1 MKKVVTRFAPSPTG
15 TLHIGGVR
23 TALFNYVYAKQND
36 GLFLVR
42 IEDTD
47 RERSTKEFEKNIL
60 DSLNSIG
67 LSPDLEPI
75 NQSERNDIYTAAAQK
90 LIDSN
95 QAYYCDCS
103 VEELD
108 QMRAEQQSQGQKP
121 QYDGRSRD
129 KNLSKAENTVLRL
142 KTPLEGE
149 VVVNDYVRGDIVFN
163 NSELDD
169 LIILRSDGSPTYH
182 LCNVVDDYEQG
193 VTTVIRG
200 EDHISNTPRQIHIQN
215 ALGYPELEYAHLPL
229 VLGSDKKRLSKRH
242 AATSLGEYKEL
253 GYLDSAIL
261 NTLAR
266 LGWSRGEN
274 EVFYLD
280 DLIKEFSIS
289 EVQKAG
295 AIFDITKLDFLNSQH
310 MANLDLEEFIDHL
323 RPFLASKNIDID
335 NHPKRDLLID
345 SMRSSA
351 NNLAGVALN
360 LVCYFHDVVEYNQ
373 KAIDKFIGSSNQV
386 LIDLKERLADASEWN
401 ESNIDNILL
410 KYREEKELS
419 VPKVNQPL
427 RIALTGSTNS
437 PSLGMTLSLFEKDE
451 AKFQFLYESK
461 TPLFKK
467 IEMIAKEIYRAD
479 EVIADTKIRDQL
491 KSFEDAGYGDFPVCI
506 AKTQY
511 SFSTDP
517 SLKGA
522 PTGHSLPIR
531 EIRLSSGAEFIVVVC
546 GAVMTMP
553 GLPRVPAA
561 DSIKLNKDGEIEGLF

>member
-1 MKKVVTRFAPSPTG
+1 MERIRLKKVVTRFAPSPTG

-23 TALFNYVYAKQND
+23 TALFNYVYAKKYA

-67 LSPDLEPI
+67 LTPDLDPI
-75 NQSERNDIYTAAAQK
+75 NQSERNNIYAAAAQK

-108 QMRAEQQSQGQKP
+108 QMRAEQQSKGQKP

-129 KNLSKAENTVLRL
+129 KNLSKSENTVLRL
-142 KTPLEGE
+142 KTPLDGQ
-149 VVVNDYVRGDIVFN
+149 VVVKDYVRGDIVFD

-169 LIILRSDGSPTYH
+169 LIILRSDGTPTYH
-182 LCNVVDDYEQG
+182 LCNVIDDFEQG

-229 VLGSDKKRLSKRH
+229 VLGADKKRLSKRH
-242 AATSLGEYKEL
+242 AATSLEEYQAE

-266 LGWSRGEN
+266 LGWSKGKKEI
-274 EVFYLD
+274 FYLN
-280 DLIKEFSIS
+280 DLIKDFEIT

-295 AIFDITKLDFLNSQH
+295 AIFDITKLDYLNAQH
-310 MANLDLEEFIDHL
+310 MSNLNLNDFIDYLKPFLKLNGIDLE
-323 RPFLASKNIDID
+323 
-335 NHPKRDLLID
+335 NHPKVNLLIE

-351 NNLAGVALN
+351 NTFAGVASN
-360 LVCYFHDVVEYNQ
+360 LICYYQDVSTYND
-373 KAIDKFIGSSNQV
+373 KAIEKFIGNSTEI
-386 LIDLKERLADASEWN
+386 LDDLK
-401 ESNIDNILL
+401 NILVNL
-410 KYREEKELS
+410 ESWTESSLDNALVDYRNKKELS
-419 VPKVNQPL
+419 VPKVNQPI

-437 PSLGMTLSLFEKDE
+437 PSLGMTMF
-451 AKFQFLYESK
+451 
-461 TPLFKK
+461 LFKK
-467 IEMIAKEIYRAD
+467 D
-479 EVIADTKIRDQL
+479 EVIKRIDNLIKFVQ
-491 KSFEDAGYGDFPVCI
+491 
-506 AKTQY
+506 
-511 SFSTDP
+511 
-517 SLKGA
+517 
-522 PTGHSLPIR
+522 TG
-531 EIRLSSGAEFIVVVC
+531 
-546 GAVMTMP
+546 
-553 GLPRVPAA
+553 
-561 DSIKLNKDGEIEGLF
+561 N

>member
-36 GLFLVR
+36 GLFLIR

-47 RERSTKEFEKNIL
+47 KERSTKEFEQNIL

-67 LSPDLEPI
+67 LSPDLDPI
-75 NQSERNDIYTAAAQK
+75 NQSQRNDIYKAAAQK

-108 QMRAEQQSQGQKP
+108 QMRAEQQAKGMKP

-129 KNLSKAENTVLRL
+129 KNLPKSEKTVLRL
-142 KTPLEGE
+142 KTPLDGE
-149 VVVNDYVRGDIVFN
+149 VIVKDHVRGDIIFS

-169 LIILRSDGSPTYH
+169 LIILRSDGNPTYH

-242 AATSLGEYKEL
+242 AATSLQEYKEL

-266 LGWSRGEN
+266 LGWSRGEK
-274 EVFYLD
+274 EVFYLE
-280 DLIKEFSIS
+280 DLIKEFNIN

-310 MANLDLEEFIDHL
+310 MANLNLEEFISHL
-323 RPFLASKNIDID
+323 EPFLESKQIDV
-335 NHPKRDLLID
+335 NSHPKKELLID

-351 NNLAGVALN
+351 NNLEGIALN
-360 LVCYFHDVVEYNQ
+360 LVCYFHDVNEYNQ
-373 KAIDKFIGSSNQV
+373 KAIDKFIGSSDEV
-386 LIDLKERLADASEWN
+386 LIDLKEKLMNLDDWN
-401 ESNIDNILL
+401 EDSIDKLL
-410 KYREEKELS
+410 VTYREEKELS

-437 PSLGMTLSLFEKDE
+437 PSLGMTLSLFEKEE
-451 AKFQFLYESK
+451 AISR
-461 TPLFKK
+461 
-467 IEMIAKEIYRAD
+467 IEKLIN
-479 EVIADTKIRDQL
+479 
-491 KSFEDAGYGDFPVCI
+491 
-506 AKTQY
+506 
-511 SFSTDP
+511 
-517 SLKGA
+517 
-522 PTGHSLPIR
+522 
-531 EIRLSSGAEFIVVVC
+531 FI
-546 GAVMTMP
+546 
-553 GLPRVPAA
+553 
-561 DSIKLNKDGEIEGLF
+561 